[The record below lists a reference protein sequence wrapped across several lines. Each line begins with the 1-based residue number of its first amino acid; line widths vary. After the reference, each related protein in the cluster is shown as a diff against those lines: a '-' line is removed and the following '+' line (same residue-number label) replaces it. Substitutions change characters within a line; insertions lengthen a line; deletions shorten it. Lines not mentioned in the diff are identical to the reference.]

1 MASSIH
7 LPSRLILV
15 GIWLL
20 ALLCGSTAP
29 AAAGKDAPEVQA
41 REHFRLGQKKY
52 DEGKFDDALKA
63 FSEAYGLQPTPA
75 FLFNIAQCHRK
86 LGNFERAAV
95 FYQQYLELSRTS
107 ENAPAVRA
115 LLSEVQAADREEKR
129 KAAEQEALR
138 QKQLAAEKQ
147 AALAPVADHRRDLG
161 LKEASANAA
170 GRGPEV
176 AKESGYP
183 IFKKWWF
190 WTGIGVITAGTT
202 AYFVASHHSADP
214 TLGNVNVR

>member
-7 LPSRLILV
+7 LPNRPILV

-20 ALLCGSTAP
+20 ALLSGSIA
-29 AAAGKDAPEVQA
+29 AAAGKESPEVQA
-41 REHFRLGQKKY
+41 REQFRLGQKAY

-75 FLFNIAQCHRK
+75 FLFNIAQCHRN
-86 LGNFERAAV
+86 LGNYERAGV
-95 FYQQYLELSRTS
+95 FYQQYLELSRSS
-107 ENAPAVRA
+107 ENAAAVRA
-115 LLSEVQAADREEKR
+115 LLSEVQAADKEEKR

-138 QKQLAAEKQ
+138 QKQLNAAKL
-147 AALAPVADHRRDLG
+147 AAAAPVADRRHDLG
-161 LKEASANAA
+161 LKEASASAS
-170 GRGPEV
+170 GRSPEV

-190 WTGIGVITAGTT
+190 WTGIGVIAAGTT